1 VTLMMHNFWAIADPQ
16 MAQLQQGMFMKNLS
30 MLGGALLIAHFGA
43 GPVSL
48 DARSGR

>member
-1 VTLMMHNFWAIADPQ
+1 MMHRFWAVSDP
-16 MAQLQQGMFMKNLS
+16 MAARIQQLMFMKNLS

-48 DARSGR
+48 DARRRR